1 MHNLQSFGRYRS
13 QGFTLIEIITV
24 IILLSI
30 VSVIGGRMIITTT
43 ESYNQAQSRS
53 KLVQKGRQSIERMVR
68 QLRIAVPNSIRVSGT
83 GDCVEFM
90 SVVGGANYLTDVA
103 DSSNGA
109 PLQNAISTAPFG
121 LGLGTAEHVLVAPL
135 SSDEIYT
142 AALPSARVEIGVL
155 GAEPITNLPLASAH
169 RFVRNSINKRV
180 YIGDGPA
187 RFCVEGSELVYY
199 SGYEFDTGALGD
211 GPPGGSPAGS
221 VSVLSQ
227 SVAAS
232 LPGAFVLSLG
242 TQDRNSTVDMH
253 IQYSEGG
260 ESVVLNH
267 TVFIRNVP

>member
-1 MHNLQSFGRYRS
+1 MPSREMLRGYRS

-68 QLRIAVPNSIRVSGT
+68 QLRIAVPNSIRVSGS
-83 GDCVEFM
+83 GNCIEFM
-90 SVVGGANYLTDVA
+90 PVVGGANYLIDVA
-103 DSSNGA
+103 DNSNGA
-109 PLQNAISTAPFG
+109 PLQNAITTAPFS
-121 LGLGTAEHVLVAPL
+121 LGLGTAVHVVVAPFT
-135 SSDEIYT
+135 SAEIYT
-142 AALPSARVEIGVL
+142 NASPAARVDVGVL
-155 GAEPITNLPLASAH
+155 GAAPITSVPLGSAH

-180 YIGDGPA
+180 FLGDAPA
-187 RFCVEGSELVYY
+187 RFCVEAAELVYY
-199 SGYEFDTGALGD
+199 SGYEFNTGALVD
-211 GPPGGSPAGS
+211 GAPGGSPAGS
-221 VSVLSQ
+221 ASVLSQ
-227 SVAAS
+227 GVAAAA
-232 LPGAFVLSLG
+232 PGAFVLSPG

-253 IQYSEGG
+253 LEYSEGG